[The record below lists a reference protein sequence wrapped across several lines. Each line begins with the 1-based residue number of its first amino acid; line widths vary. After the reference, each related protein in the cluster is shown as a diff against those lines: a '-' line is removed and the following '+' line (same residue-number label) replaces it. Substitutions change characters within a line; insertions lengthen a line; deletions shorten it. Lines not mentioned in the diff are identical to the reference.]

1 MLEKV
6 VHESDH
12 FWDHLTEQTSVNWS
26 IKDLPD
32 AAHGISLH
40 FDSGFLCQLAI
51 FSPTDFLDT
60 YTPSL
65 FPSFDRGFLCQ
76 MLQKVVHESDHFGI
90 I

>member
-32 AAHGISLH
+32 PPRGTSLH

-65 FPSFDRGFLCQ
+65 IRPFDRGFLCQ
-76 MLQKVVHESDHFGI
+76 MLEKVVHESDHFGI